1 LSCDFS
7 LFKKSTMAKIFRIK
21 KATKGNTDIIDI
33 TDDVNKA
40 VKKSGIKEGVAN
52 IFVVGS
58 TAGLTTIEYEPGLEK
73 DLKAFFERIIPGKIK
88 YNHEEKW
95 HDDNGHSHIRA
106 SVLKPDL
113 SVPIINNELA
123 LGTWQQIVLV
133 DFDTRGREREII
145 ISIV

>member
-1 LSCDFS
+1 
-7 LFKKSTMAKIFRIK
+7 MAKIFRIK
-21 KATKGNTDIIDI
+21 KATKGNTDIVNI

-40 VKKSGIKEGVAN
+40 IKKSKIEEGIAN
-52 IFVVGS
+52 VFVVGS

-73 DLKAFFERIIPGKIK
+73 DLKAFFEKVIPRDIK
-88 YNHEEKW
+88 YSHEERW

-106 SVLKPDL
+106 SLLKPNL
-113 SVPIINNELA
+113 SVPVIENKPA

-145 ISIV
+145 VSVV

>member
-1 LSCDFS
+1 
-7 LFKKSTMAKIFRIK
+7 MAKIFRIK
-21 KATKGNTDIIDI
+21 KATKGNTDIVNI

-40 VKKSGIKEGVAN
+40 IKKSKIEEGIAN
-52 IFVVGS
+52 VFVVGS

-73 DLKAFFERIIPGKIK
+73 DLKAFFEKVIPRDIK
-88 YNHEEKW
+88 YSHEERW

-106 SVLKPDL
+106 SLLKPNL
-113 SVPIINNELA
+113 SVPVIENKPA

-145 ISIV
+145 ISIA

>member
-1 LSCDFS
+1 
-7 LFKKSTMAKIFRIK
+7 MAKIFRIK
-21 KATKGNTDIIDI
+21 KATKGNTDIVNI

-40 VKKSGIKEGVAN
+40 IKKSKIEEGIAN
-52 IFVVGS
+52 VFVVGS

-73 DLKAFFERIIPGKIK
+73 DLKAFFEKVIPRDIK
-88 YNHEEKW
+88 YSHEERW

-106 SVLKPDL
+106 SLLKPNL
-113 SVPIINNELA
+113 SVPVIDNKPA

-145 ISIV
+145 VSVL

>member
-1 LSCDFS
+1 
-7 LFKKSTMAKIFRIK
+7 MAKIFRIK
-21 KATKGNTDIIDI
+21 KATKGNTDIVNI

-40 VKKSGIKEGVAN
+40 IKKSEIEEGIAN
-52 IFVVGS
+52 VFVVGS

-73 DLKAFFERIIPGKIK
+73 DLKAFFEKVIPRDIK
-88 YNHEEKW
+88 YSHEERW

-106 SVLKPDL
+106 SLLKPNL
-113 SVPIINNELA
+113 SVPIIDNKPA

-145 ISIV
+145 VSVV

>member
-1 LSCDFS
+1 
-7 LFKKSTMAKIFRIK
+7 MAKIFRIK
-21 KATKGNTDIIDI
+21 KATKGNTDIVNI

-40 VKKSGIKEGVAN
+40 IKKSKIEEGIAN
-52 IFVVGS
+52 VFVVGS

-73 DLKAFFERIIPGKIK
+73 DLKAFFEKVIPRDIK
-88 YNHEEKW
+88 YSHEERW

-106 SVLKPDL
+106 SLLKPNL
-113 SVPIINNELA
+113 SVPIIDNKPA

-145 ISIV
+145 VSVV

>member
-1 LSCDFS
+1 
-7 LFKKSTMAKIFRIK
+7 MAKIFRIK
-21 KATKGNTDIIDI
+21 KATKGNTDIVNI

-40 VKKSGIKEGVAN
+40 IKKSKIEEGIAN
-52 IFVVGS
+52 VFVVGS

-73 DLKAFFERIIPGKIK
+73 DLKAFFEKVIPRDIK
-88 YNHEEKW
+88 YSHEERW

-106 SVLKPDL
+106 SLLKPNL
-113 SVPIINNELA
+113 SVPVIDNKPA

-145 ISIV
+145 VSVV